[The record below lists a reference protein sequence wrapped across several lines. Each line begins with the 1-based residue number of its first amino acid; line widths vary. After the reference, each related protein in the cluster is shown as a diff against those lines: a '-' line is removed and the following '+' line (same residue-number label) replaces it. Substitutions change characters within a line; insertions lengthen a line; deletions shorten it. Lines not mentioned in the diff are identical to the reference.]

1 MRNGLTKAA
10 QLLKVCIAELCQY
23 ADKAHIYIQLGH

>member
-23 ADKAHIYIQLGH
+23 ADKARIYIH